1 MWKTL
6 KLIDIVNIEIG
17 KTASRKNPKYWD
29 KNKKGSNV
37 WLSIRDMS
45 KVDELYIGD
54 SKEYISDEGAKLF
67 KEVPK
72 NTSPTK
78 PI

>member
-1 MWKTL
+1 
-6 KLIDIVNIEIG
+6 
-17 KTASRKNPKYWD
+17 
-29 KNKKGSNV
+29 
-37 WLSIRDMS
+37 MS

-72 NTSPTK
+72 NTLIMSF
-78 PI
+78 